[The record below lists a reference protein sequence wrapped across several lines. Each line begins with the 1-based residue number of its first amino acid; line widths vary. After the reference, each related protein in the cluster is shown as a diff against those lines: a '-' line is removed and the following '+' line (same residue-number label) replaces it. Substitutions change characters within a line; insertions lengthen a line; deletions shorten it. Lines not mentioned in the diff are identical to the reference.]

1 VRVLRAVRYIRIR
14 IRIYISRAKI
24 IVIAFAFAKPL
35 LVVSLTPPPRP
46 LSLTLDSLVPKYLF
60 HFPLCFSAGFRIV
73 CICICLSITVARM
86 LVNSFLNFL
95 ASLHSLTALA

>member
-1 VRVLRAVRYIRIR
+1 MRVLRAVRYIR

-24 IVIAFAFAKPL
+24 IVIAFAKPL

-73 CICICLSITVARM
+73 CICLSITVARM

>member
-1 VRVLRAVRYIRIR
+1 VRVLRAVRYIR

-24 IVIAFAFAKPL
+24 IVIAFAKPL

>member
-1 VRVLRAVRYIRIR
+1 MRVLRAVRYIR

-24 IVIAFAFAKPL
+24 IVIAFAKTL

>member
-1 VRVLRAVRYIRIR
+1 MRVLRAVRY

-24 IVIAFAFAKPL
+24 IVIAFAKPL

-73 CICICLSITVARM
+73 CICLSITVARM

>member
-1 VRVLRAVRYIRIR
+1 MCACCALRAVRY

-24 IVIAFAFAKPL
+24 IVIAFAKPL